1 MRVIDVM
8 CRDVVSVSPQTPLKE
23 VARLLVECGISGVP
37 VVGEDGRVLGVVSQG
52 DIVFK
57 ERGVAEPEGHA
68 YDWLFGGDAQRAAKR
83 EARTAA
89 EAMTSPALT
98 IEPGRPVAEAART
111 MVERAVNR
119 LPVVTEGRLVGIVT
133 RADLVRV
140 FARSD
145 ADLEGEIRDDVLLR
159 TLWIHPGQL
168 RVDVADG
175 EVTLGGELETR
186 TEAELVTAYVARV
199 PGVVSVD
206 DSLLRWRR
214 DDLAPRQ
221 WRTAAPSAG

>member
-8 CRDVVSVSPQTPLKE
+8 CRDVVSVSPQTSVKE
-23 VARLLVECGISGVP
+23 VARLLVEREISGVP
-37 VVGEDGRVLGVVSQG
+37 VVGEEGRVLGVVSEG

-68 YDWLFGGDAQRAAKR
+68 YDWLFGDGQGSAKR

-89 EAMTSPALT
+89 QAMTSPALS
-98 IEPGRPVAEAART
+98 IEPGRSVAEAART
-111 MVERAVNR
+111 MVESAVNR

-145 ADLEGEIRDDVLLR
+145 ADLEREIRNDILLR
-159 TLWIHPGQL
+159 TLWIDPGLL

-175 EVTLGGELETR
+175 EVTLGGELDTR

-206 DSLLRWRR
+206 DSHLRWRR
-214 DDLAPRQ
+214 DDLARRQ
-221 WRTAAPSAG
+221 WRTAARSAG

>member
-8 CRDVVSVSPQTPLKE
+8 CRDVVSVSPQTSIKE
-23 VARLLVECGISGVP
+23 VARLLVEREISGVP
-37 VVGEDGRVLGVVSQG
+37 VVGEEGRVLGVVSEG

-68 YDWLFGGDAQRAAKR
+68 YDWLFGDGQGSAKR

-89 EAMTSPALT
+89 QAMTSPALS
-98 IEPGRPVAEAART
+98 IELGRSVAEAART
-111 MVERAVNR
+111 MVESAVNR

-145 ADLEGEIRDDVLLR
+145 ADLEREIRNDILLR
-159 TLWIHPGQL
+159 TLWIDPGLL

-175 EVTLGGELETR
+175 EVTLGGELDTR

-206 DSLLRWRR
+206 DSHLRWRR
-214 DDLAPRQ
+214 DDLARRQ
-221 WRTAAPSAG
+221 WRTAARSAG